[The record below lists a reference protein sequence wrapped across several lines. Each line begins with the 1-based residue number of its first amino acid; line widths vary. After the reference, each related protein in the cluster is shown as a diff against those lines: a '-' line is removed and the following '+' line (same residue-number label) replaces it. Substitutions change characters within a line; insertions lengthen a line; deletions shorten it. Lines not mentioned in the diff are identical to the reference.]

1 MEGNQLPAMTSGALG
16 LELDYLNVKNNFMH
30 PLFWKEN
37 TQNQPQVCLHFTS
50 FIFVFNCHFHKDAF

>member
-30 PLFWKEN
+30 SKMRKDNGRRQKLTLPL
-37 TQNQPQVCLHFTS
+37 
-50 FIFVFNCHFHKDAF
+50 AR